1 MKVLVTGGCGFIGSA
16 VVRRLVGCG
25 HAVVNLDKL
34 TYAADPATVACVL
47 GHPLYRFEHADICD
61 TAAIERIFRDHAPD
75 AVLHLAA
82 ETHVDRSIDGPAAFI
97 ATNVVG
103 TANLLMAARD
113 YWDTAPAQTRA
124 RFRFVHVSTDEVY
137 GDLTPDAPAFSE
149 THAYAPSSPYS
160 ASKASADHLARAWR
174 RTYGLPVIVTNCSNN
189 YGPWQF
195 PEKLIPLM
203 VLNAL
208 EGARLPI
215 YGAGDQIRDWLYVE
229 DHAEALTTVLTSGV
243 VGQTYNI
250 GGGAERR
257 NIDVVHTVCAL
268 LDELSPGQTGA
279 YARQITHVQDRP
291 GHDARYAINAAKIE
305 GELGWR
311 PRETFETGL
320 RKTVQWQLA
329 NLDYLKRLRGRYDG
343 GRLGLRAKA

>member
-1 MKVLVTGGCGFIGSA
+1 
-16 VVRRLVGCG
+16 
-25 HAVVNLDKL
+25 
-34 TYAADPATVACVL
+34 
-47 GHPLYRFEHADICD
+47 
-61 TAAIERIFRDHAPD
+61 
-75 AVLHLAA
+75 
-82 ETHVDRSIDGPAAFI
+82 
-97 ATNVVG
+97 
-103 TANLLMAARD
+103 
-113 YWDTAPAQTRA
+113 
-124 RFRFVHVSTDEVY
+124 
-137 GDLTPDAPAFSE
+137 
-149 THAYAPSSPYS
+149 
-160 ASKASADHLARAWR
+160 
-174 RTYGLPVIVTNCSNN
+174 
-189 YGPWQF
+189 
-195 PEKLIPLM
+195 M